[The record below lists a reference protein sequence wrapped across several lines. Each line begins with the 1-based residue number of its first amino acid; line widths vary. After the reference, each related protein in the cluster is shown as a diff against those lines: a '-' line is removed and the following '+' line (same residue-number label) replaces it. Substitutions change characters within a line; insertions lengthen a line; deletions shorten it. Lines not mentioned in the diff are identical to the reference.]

1 MSNRIEHVT
10 IVGGGTAGWMSAL
23 MLVSFLNRPTPNPIK
38 ITLIESANIPTVGV
52 GEATVPGMVGLMKSL
67 GVDEFEFFRRCNASF
82 KCGVRFVNWNLK
94 EDGSSQTFVH
104 PFQTAPYL
112 DHFRS
117 AYHFHRFAGKDDD
130 FAGSVIANQEMVDAG
145 KGPRPLQAQQY
156 EATFNYAY
164 HLDAGLFANFMRDLA
179 VERGVEHIYDDI
191 EEVKL
196 DEKGHVSELMLKEGG
211 ARPVEFVID
220 CTGFRGLIINETLK
234 EPFKSF
240 NDMLLCDRALA
251 LQVDHVCEDEI
262 DSCTTSTALGAGWVW
277 NVPLYNRVGTG
288 YVFSSQ
294 FRSDEEAIEEFL
306 GHLGERAGGKEPRV
320 VPMRVGRTERCWVN
334 NCLAVGLAS
343 GFVEPLESTAI
354 YIIEMQIRWFLES
367 FPDKSVHPLL
377 AKRYNRWM
385 DDLYEEIVNFIVMH
399 YRTSNR
405 EDTEFWRTVRHDTPI
420 PDKLAEDL
428 ETWRYSLPGPVDT
441 QNNKLFNY
449 WNYLYV
455 LFGKRYYDDVEY
467 ALETF
472 VPEQQWKL
480 YSDRIDTLKRNIREK
495 LPTHKQLLDQIRQQ
509 ASGRLALPDTGGMNV
524 SQHALAEPTQA
535 AGNARPAQRRPQQRR
550 PAQEVRG

>member
-10 IVGGGTAGWMSAL
+10 IVGGGTAGWMTAL
-23 MLVSFLNRPTPNPIK
+23 MLVSFLNRPTDNPIR

-52 GEATVPGMVGLMKSL
+52 GEATVPGMVGLMKTL
-67 GVDEFEFFRRCNASF
+67 GIDEFEFFRRCNASF
-82 KCGVRFVNWNLK
+82 KCGVRFVDWNRK
-94 EDGSSQTFVH
+94 PDGSSRTFVH

-117 AYHFHRFAGKDDD
+117 AYHFHRFAGEDDQ
-130 FAGSVIANQEMVDAG
+130 FANSVIANQEVVEAG
-145 KGPRPLQAQQY
+145 KGPRPASAQRY
-156 EATFNYAY
+156 EMPFNYAY

-191 EEVKL
+191 DEVLL
-196 DEKGHVSELMLKEGG
+196 DEQGKVGQLRLKEGG
-211 ARPVEFVID
+211 LRDVEFVID
-220 CTGFRGLIINETLK
+220 CTGFRGLVINETLQ
-234 EPFKSF
+234 EPFTSF

-262 DSCTTSTALGAGWVW
+262 ESCTTSTALGAGWVW

-306 GHLGERAGGKEPRV
+306 GHLGARAQGKEPRV
-320 VPMRVGRTERCWVN
+320 VPMRVGRTERCWVE
-334 NCLAVGLAS
+334 NCLAIGLAS

-367 FPDKSVHPLL
+367 FPDKGVNPLL

-385 DDLYEEIVNFIVMH
+385 DDLYEEIVNFIIMH

-405 EDTEFWRTVRHDTPI
+405 DDTAFWRTVRHDTPI
-420 PDKLAEDL
+420 PEKLAEDL
-428 ETWRYSLPGPVDT
+428 ETWRYCLPGPVDT

-455 LFGKRYYDDVEY
+455 LFGKRYYDDVDY
-467 ALETF
+467 PLESF
-472 VPEQQWKL
+472 VPAQQWQH
-480 YSDRIDTLKRNIREK
+480 YSDRISTVKRNIREK
-495 LPTHKQLLDQIRQQ
+495 LPTHKQLLDQIRAQ
-509 ASGRLALPDTGGMNV
+509 ASGQLALPETGAMSV
-524 SQHALAEPTQA
+524 SQRALAEPTQA
-535 AGNARPAQRRPQQRR
+535 AGERQRPPRRSQQQAHGTR
-550 PAQEVRG
+550 

>member
-1 MSNRIEHVT
+1 MSNRIEHITV
-10 IVGGGTAGWMSAL
+10 VGGGTAGWMSAL
-23 MLVSFLNRPTPNPIK
+23 MLVSFLNRSTHNPIK

-67 GVDEFEFFRRCNASF
+67 GIDEFEFFNRCNASF
-82 KCGVRFVNWNLK
+82 KCGVRFVDWNK
-94 EDGSSQTFVH
+94 KPDGSSQTFVH
-104 PFQTAPYL
+104 PFQTAPYI

-117 AYHFHRFAGKDDD
+117 AYHFHRFAGAEDD

-145 KGPRPLQAQQY
+145 KGPRPLSAKQY
-156 EATFNYAY
+156 DTTFNYAY

-179 VERGVEHIYDDI
+179 IERGVEHIYDDI
-191 EEVKL
+191 EDVNL
-196 DEKGHVSELMLKEGG
+196 DENGRVASLQLKEGG
-211 ARPVEFVID
+211 TRPVEFVID
-220 CTGFRGLIINETLK
+220 CTGFRGLIINQALK
-234 EPFKSF
+234 EPFTSF

-262 DSCTTSTALGAGWVW
+262 ESCTTSTALGAGWVW

-288 YVFSSQ
+288 YVFSSK
-294 FRSDEEAIEEFL
+294 FRSDDEAMAEFL
-306 GHLGERAGGKEPRV
+306 AHLGPRAGGKEPRV
-320 VPMRVGRTERCWVN
+320 VPMRVGRSDRCWVG

-343 GFVEPLESTAI
+343 GFIEPLESTAI
-354 YIIEMQIRWFLES
+354 YIVEMQMRWFLES
-367 FPDKSVHPLL
+367 FPDKSVNPLL

-385 DDLYEEIVNFIVMH
+385 DDLYEEIVSFIVLH

-405 EDTEFWRTVRHDTPI
+405 DDTEFWRTVRNETPI
-420 PDKLAEDL
+420 PDSLAENL

-467 ALETF
+467 SLETF
-472 VPEQQWKL
+472 VPEQQWRL
-480 YSDRIDTLKRNIREK
+480 YSERIDTIKRNIRER
-495 LPTHKQLLDQIRQQ
+495 LPTHKQLLDQIRGQ
-509 ASGRLALPDTGGMNV
+509 ATGRLTLPDSGAMNV
-524 SQHALAEPTQA
+524 SQRALAEPTLA
-535 AGNARPAQRRPQQRR
+535 AGESRAQQRPRPQQ
-550 PAQEVRG
+550 AQGGR